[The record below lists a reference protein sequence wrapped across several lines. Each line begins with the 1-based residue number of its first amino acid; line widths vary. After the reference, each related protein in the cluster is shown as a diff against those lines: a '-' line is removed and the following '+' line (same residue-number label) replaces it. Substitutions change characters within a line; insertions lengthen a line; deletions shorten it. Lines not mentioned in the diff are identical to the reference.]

1 MSDLNRV
8 CLSGRVATEPELRTT
23 KGGTPVVSFVFASN
37 RTWRDE
43 RGDRQQD
50 ALFLPVEVYGAR
62 AEALGQHRS
71 KGSFLLL
78 EGSLRL
84 NQWERTAGQ
93 RHSRVV
99 LVADRVV
106 FGLMNGTGQPQ
117 KAAATVGSA
126 SEDEDLPF
134 C

>member
-62 AEALGQHRS
+62 AEALGQYKG

-78 EGSLRL
+78 DGSLRL
-84 NQWERTAGQ
+84 NQWETAGQ

-106 FGLMNGTGQPQ
+106 FGPMNGTGQPQ

-126 SEDEDLPF
+126 PEDEDLPF
-134 C
+134 

>member
-50 ALFLPVEVYGAR
+50 ALFLPVEVYGGAPRPWASTRAR
-62 AEALGQHRS
+62 AAS
-71 KGSFLLL
+71 CS
-78 EGSLRL
+78 
-84 NQWERTAGQ
+84 W
-93 RHSRVV
+93 
-99 LVADRVV
+99 
-106 FGLMNGTGQPQ
+106 M
-117 KAAATVGSA
+117 AACA
-126 SEDEDLPF
+126 
-134 C
+134 

>member
-23 KGGTPVVSFVFASN
+23 KGGIPVVSFVFGSN

-62 AEALGQHRS
+62 AEALGQYKG
-71 KGSFLLL
+71 KGSFHPPAMSRHAPCCAAFAL
-78 EGSLRL
+78 
-84 NQWERTAGQ
+84 AGQ
-93 RHSRVV
+93 RI
-99 LVADRVV
+99 DRIS
-106 FGLMNGTGQPQ
+106 GAQERRRRDDIPDQP
-117 KAAATVGSA
+117 
-126 SEDEDLPF
+126 L
-134 C
+134 